1 MKKFMV
7 NKKVTFENFIRGLK
21 WCELSETDD
30 KLRG

>member
-1 MKKFMV
+1 MV